1 MTDKQ
6 FIQFSKEYF
15 GDLDY
20 TKLSEAEYKQLYEEK
35 EVERISS
42 LISSG
47 KLDSILLNK
56 FSLQSDGMTL
66 SLQFNGKT
74 ISSTTLS
81 SPYNPISNT

>member
-47 KLDSILLNK
+47 KLDSILNK

-74 ISSTTLS
+74 LSSTTLS
-81 SPYNPISNT
+81 FPYNPISNT

>member
-6 FIQFSKEYF
+6 FIHFSKEYF

-35 EVERISS
+35 VVERISS

-81 SPYNPISNT
+81 STYNPISNT

>member
-35 EVERISS
+35 EVERISL

-47 KLDSILLNK
+47 KLDSILNK

-81 SPYNPISNT
+81 FPYNPISNT

>member
-42 LISSG
+42 LINSG
-47 KLDSILLNK
+47 KLDSILNK

-81 SPYNPISNT
+81 FPYNPISNT

>member
-35 EVERISS
+35 VVERISS

-47 KLDSILLNK
+47 KLDSIFNK

-74 ISSTTLS
+74 ISSTTLNF
-81 SPYNPISNT
+81 PYNPLSNT